1 MERNPDAKL
10 QNLDAMP
17 GNPDVE
23 ERSRRRSSGRGGGVS
38 RIVSEIN
45 RRTVGEITTRLS
57 SSGRTVGE
65 MTTQLSANDKLSAE

>member
-23 ERSRRRSSGRGGGVS
+23 DRRRRSESDRRSREMLGDGGDKVT
-38 RIVSEIN
+38 N
-45 RRTVGEITTRLS
+45 CRRNCDPAVIE
-57 SSGRTVGE
+57 
-65 MTTQLSANDKLSAE
+65 

>member
-23 ERSRRRSSGRGGGVS
+23 ERRRRSSGRGGGVS
-38 RIVSEIN
+38 RIVGEIN
-45 RRTVGEITTRLS
+45 RRT
-57 SSGRTVGE
+57 
-65 MTTQLSANDKLSAE
+65 LSAK

>member
-23 ERSRRRSSGRGGGVS
+23 DRRRSESDRRSREMLGDGGDKVT
-38 RIVSEIN
+38 N
-45 RRTVGEITTRLS
+45 CRRNCDPAVIE
-57 SSGRTVGE
+57 
-65 MTTQLSANDKLSAE
+65 